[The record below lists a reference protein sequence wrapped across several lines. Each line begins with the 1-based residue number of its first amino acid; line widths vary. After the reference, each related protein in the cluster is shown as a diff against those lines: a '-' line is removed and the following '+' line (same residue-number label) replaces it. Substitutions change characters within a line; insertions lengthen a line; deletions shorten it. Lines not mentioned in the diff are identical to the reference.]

1 MQANDRSQ
9 FADKILASR
18 TLVAKFEIM
27 LYALPDDFIVYV
39 DSSGQ
44 SLGKNHFT
52 VTRSRRAY
60 EFSDSARDR
69 YRQLIGP
76 TEMYSIVKRHL
87 DYERGLLK
95 SLEDSSDEPMQI
107 EDKKLKQLT
116 VTLEELRRASG
127 PTLLL
132 ELQPR
137 WSRRSD
143 DENELY
149 EEAVSLVARTRVAD
163 VTLIRDNLTIGH
175 ALATKL
181 MKRIEDE
188 GLVSTLSE
196 RASRRTV
203 LITVEDMQKRE
214 AAKHADK

>member
-1 MQANDRSQ
+1 MQADDHPQ
-9 FADKILASR
+9 FADKILAGR

-27 LYALPDDFIVYV
+27 LYALPDDFVVYV

-60 EFSDSARDR
+60 ESSDNARRR
-69 YRQLIGP
+69 YVQLISP
-76 TEMYSIVKRHL
+76 SEMYDIIKRHL
-87 DYERGLLK
+87 EYEKGRLK
-95 SLEDSSDEPMQI
+95 SLEDSSDESVHVK
-107 EDKKLKQLT
+107 DKKLRQLT
-116 VTLEELRRASG
+116 VTLEELRKASG
-127 PTLLL
+127 TTLLL

-175 ALATKL
+175 ALAAKL
-181 MKRIEDE
+181 MKRLEDE
-188 GLVSTLSE
+188 GLVSVLSE
-196 RASRRTV
+196 GALRRTV
-203 LITVEDMQKRE
+203 LITVEDMQNRE
-214 AAKHADK
+214 AVKHADK

>member
-60 EFSDSARDR
+60 ELSDSARNR

-163 VTLIRDNLTIGH
+163 VTLIRDNLTIGY

-181 MKRIEDE
+181 MKRLEDE

-203 LITVEDMQKRE
+203 LITVEDMQNRK